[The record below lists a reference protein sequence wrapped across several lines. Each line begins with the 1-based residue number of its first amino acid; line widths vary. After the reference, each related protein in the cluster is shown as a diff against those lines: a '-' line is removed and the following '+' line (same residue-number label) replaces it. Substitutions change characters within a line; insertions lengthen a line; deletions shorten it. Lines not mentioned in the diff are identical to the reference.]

1 MSSYKPKM
9 FRSQDG
15 CCICRAKSSSSRF
28 TDSDKYSASF
38 EGCFKISDGELRHGD
53 ICNACVLIVKR
64 WKKLPVNSTKDWSH
78 VVDARSGPGTKTVVR
93 PKRRDEETENLKYK
107 HVYPDF
113 LDSTYWKRR
122 LICCGVIFIG
132 EHGEVMLDT
141 RFYKSCSG
149 PRPCP
154 VKTGDPQPS
163 PDTMTDIVDSASD
176 YCETYDTENREFYNE
191 ETKKGKSNGDEVP
204 TYGQLDPNLE
214 TFSTC
219 DS

>member
-1 MSSYKPKM
+1 MSTGRRTSRPRGRWWRRPRGRGWRGCGPTPRAAAGRTLPPCRTPPPTLTTLSTQTFWTLLTGRGKKHHPKL
-9 FRSQDG
+9 FTNRPSLFT
-15 CCICRAKSSSSRF
+15 CI
-28 TDSDKYSASF
+28 
-38 EGCFKISDGELRHGD
+38 
-53 ICNACVLIVKR
+53 V
-64 WKKLPVNSTKDWSH
+64 
-78 VVDARSGPGTKTVVR
+78 
-93 PKRRDEETENLKYK
+93 
-107 HVYPDF
+107 
-113 LDSTYWKRR
+113 RR

-163 PDTMTDIVDSASD
+163 PDTMTDIADSASD

-191 ETKKGKSNGDEVP
+191 ETKKGKSDGEEVP

>member
-1 MSSYKPKM
+1 MQVWP
-9 FRSQDG
+9 RHQDG
-15 CCICRAKSSSSRF
+15 GAAQAAGRGDREPEVQACLQEEEPRGQEAGGGGGREVAGGEDADQLRGQQQVRLSLRAGPRPPPRQLSLPRLSGLYLLEEVRSILLNRPSLFTCI
-28 TDSDKYSASF
+28 
-38 EGCFKISDGELRHGD
+38 
-53 ICNACVLIVKR
+53 V
-64 WKKLPVNSTKDWSH
+64 
-78 VVDARSGPGTKTVVR
+78 
-93 PKRRDEETENLKYK
+93 
-107 HVYPDF
+107 
-113 LDSTYWKRR
+113 RR

-163 PDTMTDIVDSASD
+163 PDTMTDIADSASD

>member
-1 MSSYKPKM
+1 M
-9 FRSQDG
+9 
-15 CCICRAKSSSSRF
+15 
-28 TDSDKYSASF
+28 
-38 EGCFKISDGELRHGD
+38 
-53 ICNACVLIVKR
+53 
-64 WKKLPVNSTKDWSH
+64 
-78 VVDARSGPGTKTVVR
+78 
-93 PKRRDEETENLKYK
+93 
-107 HVYPDF
+107 
-113 LDSTYWKRR
+113 
-122 LICCGVIFIG
+122 ICCGVIFIG

-163 PDTMTDIVDSASD
+163 PDTMTDIADSASD

-191 ETKKGKSNGDEVP
+191 ETKKGKSDGEEVP